1 MTHRRS
7 RRSRPAFSLVEAA
20 MAAALIGGLTVAT
33 LQVVG
38 AAGASRATSA
48 RALTAQA
55 LAHDLLAEILAK
67 RYTEDAQNETIFGVD
82 PGESAAAARNTL
94 DDVDDYHGLDEKPP
108 LDAAGAATPYPQAG
122 FLKRQTTVIYLDP
135 TRPDGSSP
143 SLTDQGMKLITVRV
157 FSNNKPIATAT
168 GIKSSLADGAP
179 K

>member
-1 MTHRRS
+1 MTRRP
-7 RRSRPAFSLVEAA
+7 RRAFSLVEAA

-38 AAGASRATSA
+38 AAGASRANSA

-67 RYTEDAQNETIFGVD
+67 RYTEDAQNETIFGAD
-82 PGESAAAARNTL
+82 PGETAAGERSTL

-108 LDAAGAATPYPQAG
+108 LDASGATTPYPQAA
-122 FLKRQTTVIYLDP
+122 FLKRQTTVIYLNP
-135 TRPDGSSP
+135 ALPDGSSP

-157 FSNNKPIATAT
+157 LSNNKPIATAT
-168 GIKSSLADGAP
+168 GIKSALADGAP